1 MQTKSRRIRWAGHV
15 ARMGE
20 ERKVY
25 TVVVGK
31 REGKIPLRR
40 LRSRW
45 EDGIRMDLKG
55 GEVDLLDTE

>member
-1 MQTKSRRIRWAGHV
+1 
-15 ARMGE
+15 MGE

-45 EDGIRMDLKG
+45 EDGIRMNMRG
-55 GEVDLLDTE
+55 GEVDLLDAEYGPVLCTHACTS